1 MLFTVTGQA
10 KSLTING
17 YKMDS
22 YTADVCETVD
32 ANNQAQAADKAINR
46 VAAQTGKTA
55 VWVEPPVVE
64 PLPIDQQ
71 LRAIGAP
78 TLPGLE

>member
-1 MLFTVTGQA
+1 MLYTVSGQV

-22 YTADVCETVD
+22 YTATVCETVD

-46 VAAQTGKTA
+46 VSAQTGKAA
-55 VWVEPPVVE
+55 VWVEPPLVE
-64 PLPIDQQ
+64 PLPVDQQ
-71 LRAIGAP
+71 LRAMGAQ
-78 TLPGLE
+78 TLPGLD